1 MKIFYALI
9 CVLLLASSCGSFV
22 TVEKSEELVQN
33 KKSIKK
39 VVCIAPDIVCF
50 NDGIYSGFDS
60 KKTLEMQS
68 FFVTNLQKQ
77 GTRAADFEFVMYH
90 PLLEGAQLPN
100 EYFDYLLPLKS
111 EILET
116 IFSRENEVD
125 RDHFRSSGKAIQK
138 SVFAD
143 APKISPEYAHLSK
156 IYGTPHFA
164 WYGVLSS
171 KNLSVIILTIVNVE
185 TMQVT
190 EREVIYLRHSIG
202 KRSLPAL
209 IYDSFKYIN

>member
-1 MKIFYALI
+1 MKLI
-9 CVLLLASSCGSFV
+9 YPLIGLLLLVSSCSNFV

-39 VVCIAPDIVCF
+39 VVCIAPDIICF
-50 NDGIYSGFDS
+50 NNDIFSGFDS

-68 FFVTNLQKQ
+68 FFISNLQKH
-77 GTRAADFEFVMYH
+77 GKRAADFEFEIFH
-90 PLLEGAQLPN
+90 PLLKDAKLTSN
-100 EYFDYLLPLKS
+100 YFDYLLPLKA

-156 IYGTPHFA
+156 TYGTPYFA

-171 KNLSVIILTIVNVE
+171 NNLSVIILTIVNVE

-190 EREVIYLRHSIG
+190 EREVIYLRKSIG

-209 IYDSFKYIN
+209 IYDSFIYIN